1 MVMVMVNIAL
11 QLLPKFKFQRGP
23 LFRETHQDMA
33 HGVHG
38 SQLAGTK
45 PNAQM
50 DTKPDIATV
59 TIPPRLTVGVNAVE
73 VEARA

>member
-1 MVMVMVNIAL
+1 
-11 QLLPKFKFQRGP
+11 
-23 LFRETHQDMA
+23 MA

-59 TIPPRLTVGVNAVE
+59 TILPRLTVGENAVE
-73 VEARA
+73 EEARA